1 MPILISRNC
10 TANDTI
16 DYPYYYKGK
25 YLNGRF
31 EGPGKFEIKF
41 KGSKKDLNLGA
52 QKYPMGELEKLNKT
66 CIINN
71 GFLNKKVMEV
81 VGNFKNGLIHGP
93 AKGHF

>member
-1 MPILISRNC
+1 MRTSDGRTVIVGNAPVENAPVVRS
-10 TANDTI
+10 
-16 DYPYYYKGK
+16 G
-25 YLNGRF
+25 GRF

>member
-41 KGSKKDLNLGA
+41 KGSKRHSGVK
-52 QKYPMGELEKLNKT
+52 
-66 CIINN
+66 
-71 GFLNKKVMEV
+71 
-81 VGNFKNGLIHGP
+81 GP
-93 AKGHF
+93 KSKSIFDMFIA